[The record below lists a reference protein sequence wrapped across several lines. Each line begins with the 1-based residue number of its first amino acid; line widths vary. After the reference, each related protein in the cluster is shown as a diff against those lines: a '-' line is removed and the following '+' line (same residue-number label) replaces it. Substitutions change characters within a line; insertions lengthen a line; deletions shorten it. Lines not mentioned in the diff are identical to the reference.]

1 MRDLNIIT
9 DQNKRSLTQNIY
21 IIFNKLNINDNE
33 ANLFL
38 GVLNSVKKT
47 LKK

>member
-1 MRDLNIIT
+1 MTELNIMN
-9 DQNKRSLTQNIY
+9 DKNKRSLTQNIY
-21 IIFNKLNINDNE
+21 IIFNKININDNE

-38 GVLNSVKKT
+38 GVLNSVKKA